1 MKKIIIALTLLFVSL
16 TLMPQEA
23 AIAQV
28 NNPPIS
34 VEPYSGKPLC
44 APAIYLSDPVD
55 CLPLGPSQYLTDL
68 ARKGITLPL
77 KPLPAA
83 TPPDSLN
90 DVPVKFA
97 KVNVSWPEQA
107 TYYGSFED
115 AIAGNNPVGY
125 LSGEFLYVSYI
136 DSRQNNGGQ
145 YLQLKDGRWLRAS
158 PTNYV
163 RYQGLVFNH
172 MPANAFGWIVDSTY
186 ARSQPTYM
194 APEVGEVLPP
204 EISVQ
209 VYDIIEADGTQWY
222 MIGIDQWVERLKIR
236 VIKAN
241 PTPPEGVDTNRW
253 IEVNLFEQILSVYDN
268 GQLVFA
274 TLISTGSEPYFTQ
287 PGLFQIYQKLEYEFM
302 RGSFTADKSDFYSL
316 EDVPYTMYFD
326 QARALHGAY
335 WRPRFGYPMTH
346 GCVNLSVGDSNWL
359 YQWANV
365 GDWVYVW
372 DPSGATPTD
381 PAFYGAGGA

>member
-16 TLMPQEA
+16 ALMPQEA

-44 APAIYLSDPVD
+44 TPAIYLSDPVD
-55 CLPLGPSQYLTDL
+55 CLPFGPSQYLTDL
-68 ARKGITLPL
+68 ARKGIPLPL

-186 ARSQPTYM
+186 ARCFRLRNQSRCTTLSKLM
-194 APEVGEVLPP
+194 AHN
-204 EISVQ
+204 
-209 VYDIIEADGTQWY
+209 
-222 MIGIDQWVERLKIR
+222 GI
-236 VIKAN
+236 
-241 PTPPEGVDTNRW
+241 
-253 IEVNLFEQILSVYDN
+253 
-268 GQLVFA
+268 
-274 TLISTGSEPYFTQ
+274 
-287 PGLFQIYQKLEYEFM
+287 
-302 RGSFTADKSDFYSL
+302 
-316 EDVPYTMYFD
+316 
-326 QARALHGAY
+326 
-335 WRPRFGYPMTH
+335 
-346 GCVNLSVGDSNWL
+346 
-359 YQWANV
+359 
-365 GDWVYVW
+365 
-372 DPSGATPTD
+372 
-381 PAFYGAGGA
+381 